1 MFGEKGGEFAM
12 DAAGAGTALGL
23 LVLELVQFA
32 EHLERDADVVVAE
45 SVETVRIVEEDVGVE
60 DEILTDGGGG
70 LEPVSVKGLSL
81 SLFV

>member
-45 SVETVRIVEEDVGVE
+45 SVETVRIVKEDIRVE
-60 DEILTDGGGG
+60 DEILPDRRGG
-70 LEPVSVKGLSL
+70 LESVSVEGLSL